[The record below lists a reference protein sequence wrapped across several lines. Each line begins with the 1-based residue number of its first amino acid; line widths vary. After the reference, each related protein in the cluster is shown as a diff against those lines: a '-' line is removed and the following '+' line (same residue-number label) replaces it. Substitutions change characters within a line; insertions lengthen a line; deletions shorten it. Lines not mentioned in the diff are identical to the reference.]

1 MYFRVTAATIIC
13 QTSAFDPNSH
23 HLPDRPSLIDHAMH
37 GPVNVS
43 IDSEM
48 LGLSG
53 KVFVYHED
61 PTVSDL
67 FPPKSIL
74 RFVISLGK

>member
-1 MYFRVTAATIIC
+1 MYFRVAAAEIIC
-13 QTSAFDPNSH
+13 RTSAFNPNSH
-23 HLPDRPSLIDHAMH
+23 HLPDRLMLVDHAMR

-48 LGLSG
+48 LGLSDR
-53 KVFVYHED
+53 VFVYHED

-67 FPPKSIL
+67 FPHRSIL
-74 RFVISLGK
+74 RFVISQ